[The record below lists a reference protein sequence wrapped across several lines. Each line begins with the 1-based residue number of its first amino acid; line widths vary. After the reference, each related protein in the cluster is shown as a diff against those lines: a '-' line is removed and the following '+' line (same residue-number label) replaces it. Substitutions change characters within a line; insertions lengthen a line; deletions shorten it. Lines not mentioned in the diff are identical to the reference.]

1 MKYFL
6 TVLSCLFLV
15 TISCSD
21 DDNKKTTNSNCDK
34 QAIVFSDDNFQD
46 VITANYMITNVVLNG
61 DCLSVTISSSGC
73 SGETWDVE
81 LISSNSILESFPVQR
96 LVKIELD
103 NPEVCLAIVQKTV
116 SFDLTPFQVD
126 GQNQVIL
133 NIDGWDEPI
142 TYQY

>member
-1 MKYFL
+1 MKHFL
-6 TVLSCLFLV
+6 TLLSCLFLV

-21 DDNKKTTNSNCDK
+21 DDKKTVNSNCDK

>member
-1 MKYFL
+1 MSVFL
-6 TVLSCLFLV
+6 LLS
-15 TISCSD
+15 ISCSD
-21 DDNKKTTNSNCDK
+21 DDKKTIDSNCDK
-34 QAIVFSDDNFQD
+34 QAQVVSDTNFQD
-46 VITANYMITNVVLNG
+46 IITANYMITNVVLNG

-116 SFDLTPFQVD
+116 SFDLAPFQVD
-126 GQNQVIL
+126 GPNQVIL
-133 NIDGWDEPI
+133 NIDGWNETI
-142 TYQY
+142 NYQY

>member
-1 MKYFL
+1 MKYFF
-6 TVLSCLFLV
+6 TVMSVFLLLS
-15 TISCSD
+15 ISCSD
-21 DDNKKTTNSNCDK
+21 DDKKTIDSNCDK
-34 QAIVFSDDNFQD
+34 QAQVVSDTNFQD
-46 VITANYMITNVVLNG
+46 IITANYMITNVVLNG
-61 DCLSVTISSSGC
+61 DCLSITISSSGC

-116 SFDLTPFQVD
+116 SFDLAPFQVD

-133 NIDGWDEPI
+133 NIDGWDETI
-142 TYQY
+142 NYQY

>member
-1 MKYFL
+1 M
-6 TVLSCLFLV
+6 
-15 TISCSD
+15 
-21 DDNKKTTNSNCDK
+21 
-34 QAIVFSDDNFQD
+34 
-46 VITANYMITNVVLNG
+46 
-61 DCLSVTISSSGC
+61 
-73 SGETWDVE
+73 
-81 LISSNSILESFPVQR
+81 
-96 LVKIELD
+96 KIELD

>member
-1 MKYFL
+1 MSVFL
-6 TVLSCLFLV
+6 LLS
-15 TISCSD
+15 ISCSD
-21 DDNKKTTNSNCDK
+21 DDKKTIDSNCDK
-34 QAIVFSDDNFQD
+34 QAQVVSDTNFQD
-46 VITANYMITNVVLNG
+46 IITANYMITNVVLNG

-116 SFDLTPFQVD
+116 SFDLAPFQVD

-133 NIDGWDEPI
+133 NIDGWNETI
-142 TYQY
+142 NYQY

>member
-1 MKYFL
+1 MKYFF
-6 TVLSCLFLV
+6 TVMSVFLLLS
-15 TISCSD
+15 ISCSD
-21 DDNKKTTNSNCDK
+21 DDKKTIDSNCDK
-34 QAIVFSDDNFQD
+34 QAQVVSDTNFQD
-46 VITANYMITNVVLNG
+46 IITANYMITKVVLNG

-116 SFDLTPFQVD
+116 SFDLAPFQVD

-133 NIDGWDEPI
+133 NIDGWNETI
-142 TYQY
+142 NYQY

>member
-1 MKYFL
+1 MKLFL
-6 TVLSCLFLV
+6 TLLSCLFLV

-21 DDNKKTTNSNCDK
+21 DDKKTVNSNCDK
-34 QAIVFSDDNFQD
+34 QALVFSDDNFQD

-61 DCLSVTISSSGC
+61 DCLSVAISSSGC

-96 LVKIELD
+96 LVKIELE

-116 SFDLTPFQVD
+116 SFDLAPFQVD
-126 GQNQVIL
+126 RQNQVIL